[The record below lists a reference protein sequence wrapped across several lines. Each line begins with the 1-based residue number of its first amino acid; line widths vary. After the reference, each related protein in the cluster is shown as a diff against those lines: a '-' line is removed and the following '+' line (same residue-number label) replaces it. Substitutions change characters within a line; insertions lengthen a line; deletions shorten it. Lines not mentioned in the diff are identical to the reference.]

1 MNETHLTG
9 LEGTN
14 PLGFLA
20 ALGVQVAF
28 ASSPKQPKLWWSEDI
43 TPHAI
48 VNGDFTIDQ
57 IADQALA
64 VFPEWR
70 KSPALNPKRLD
81 GIDMPKGDE
90 LKLSPEDLR
99 VYLGQVGQSGSA
111 GALMAALVAE
121 GSLDKQGIAKPSD
134 FYFTAGSM
142 KFLGIARQVLGEVL
156 REDLISGLM
165 GPWLYQSQLSSLMWD
180 VSDDRIY
187 ALRANNPQEEKKRT
201 NPGPESLAILG
212 LSLYPVFGS
221 SDRTRTQGC
230 SGNWKSG
237 FYSWPLW
244 CKPAS
249 VHAVKSLLAHAYHH
263 PDAGSRDRWYRA
275 WGVSRILR
283 SPIRRSGQGGYGT
296 FGPPGEVIWHQG
308 GTHKEGSQRDGWKQL
323 IESMDRLGAE
333 ASANGLTNAKLE
345 ALLADES

>member
-1 MNETHLTG
+1 M
-9 LEGTN
+9 
-14 PLGFLA
+14 
-20 ALGVQVAF
+20 
-28 ASSPKQPKLWWSEDI
+28 
-43 TPHAI
+43 
-48 VNGDFTIDQ
+48 NGDFTIDQ

-121 GSLDKQGIAKPSD
+121 GSMDKQGIAKPSD
-134 FYFTAGSM
+134 FYFTAGNM

-187 ALRANNPQEEKKRT
+187 ALRANNPQKENKLT

-230 SGNWKSG
+230 SGKWKSG

-263 PDAGSRDRWYRA
+263 PDAGSRDRWYRFVDPGREA
-275 WGVSRILR
+275 TEPLAPRGKS
-283 SPIRRSGQGGYGT
+283 YGIKVGRT
-296 FGPPGEVIWHQG
+296 KKVA
-308 GTHKEGSQRDGWKQL
+308 SVMDG
-323 IESMDRLGAE
+323 
-333 ASANGLTNAKLE
+333 NN
-345 ALLADES
+345 